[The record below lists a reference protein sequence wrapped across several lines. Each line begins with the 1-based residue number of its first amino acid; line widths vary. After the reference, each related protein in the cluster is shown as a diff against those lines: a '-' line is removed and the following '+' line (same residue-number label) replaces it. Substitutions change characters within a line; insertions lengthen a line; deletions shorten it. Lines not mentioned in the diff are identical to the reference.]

1 MRAVWG
7 IPLLLCAAG
16 GGLAAQDPQVA
27 SPFHAGD
34 WEVQSSVGSNLQLG
48 NFSLLK
54 YSTPTAAWYLFAE
67 LNATKPHLGGPG
79 GISPMPTPGYNVL
92 LDIGRRYFRPVTSH
106 ALLFATPTLDLGAQ
120 HSCNSSTSACDAD
133 WSVGIGLDLGGEYL
147 VTPFLGVGVLAG
159 GFVGYD
165 RDNHLSGGVTTTV
178 KTFRANLSTPFG
190 LIAFLHF

>member
-7 IPLLLCAAG
+7 ISLLIFAAG
-16 GGLAAQDPQVA
+16 GGLAAQDSQA
-27 SPFHAGD
+27 ESPFHAGD

-67 LNATKPHLGGPG
+67 FNATKPHLGGPG

-92 LDIGRRYFRPVTSH
+92 LDIGRRYFRPVTQH
-106 ALLFATPTLDLGAQ
+106 ALLFATPTLDLAAQ
-120 HSCNSSTSACDAD
+120 HNCDSSTSVCQSD
-133 WSVGIGLDLGGEYL
+133 WGVGVGLSLGGEYL
-147 VTPFLGVGVLAG
+147 LTPFLGVGVLAE

-165 RDNHLSGGVTTTV
+165 RTKQASGGVTTTA
-178 KTFRANLSTPFG
+178 KTFRADLSTPFG